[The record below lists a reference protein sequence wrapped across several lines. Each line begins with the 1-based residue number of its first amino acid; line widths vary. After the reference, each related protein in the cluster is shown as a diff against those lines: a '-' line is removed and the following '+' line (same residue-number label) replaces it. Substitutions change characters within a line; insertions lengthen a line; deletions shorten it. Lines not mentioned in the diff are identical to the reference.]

1 MSISDPACDIL
12 TSEGWQV
19 EEHAVVS
26 SDDAWWSGRLAAF
39 EMVSCEGA
47 WLVDLLVTVSKGL
60 DWGL

>member
-1 MSISDPACDIL
+1 MSISDPARDIP

-39 EMVSCEGA
+39 EMVRVKVHG
-47 WLVDLLVTVSKGL
+47 WLTS
-60 DWGL
+60 W